1 MRQYLWL
8 FEEAV
13 REGVEDYLIL
23 SGDHL
28 YRMVRFSIFFSF
40 FFVSFGFF
48 PRLLLRARP
57 SSEMKN
63 KKTHFFFKNV
73 RKQKQ
78 QQDYSAFVA
87 AHRAAGADITVAALP
102 CEEKDAEAFGVM
114 KIDGSGR
121 ITEFAEKVKGDALR
135 KMRVDTSV
143 LGIDAKRA
151 AEAPYIASMG
161 IYVAKASA
169 IRELLS
175 SAFPSANDFGSEVIP
190 GATAAGECFFFFFFF
205 SVPFSFLFLAF
216 GRRCFERREC
226 ICQLAAVK
234 EKRVK

>member
-1 MRQYLWL
+1 MDFFCFLLSFVPREVARAGL
-8 FEEAV
+8 EEE
-13 REGVEDYLIL
+13 RRKKN
-23 SGDHL
+23 S
-28 YRMVRFSIFFSF
+28 FFS
-40 FFVSFGFF
+40 
-48 PRLLLRARP
+48 
-57 SSEMKN
+57 
-63 KKTHFFFKNV
+63 KKINNLKF
-73 RKQKQ
+73 

-121 ITEFAEKVKGDALR
+121 IVEFAEKVKGDALH

-175 SAFPSANDFGSEVIP
+175 TVFPSANDFGSEVIP
-190 GATAAGECFFFFFFF
+190 GATAAGTRVLFSFFFFFFF
-205 SVPFSFLFLAF
+205 FFF
-216 GRRCFERREC
+216 
-226 ICQLAAVK
+226 
-234 EKRVK
+234 

>member
-1 MRQYLWL
+1 
-8 FEEAV
+8 
-13 REGVEDYLIL
+13 
-23 SGDHL
+23 
-28 YRMVRFSIFFSF
+28 
-40 FFVSFGFF
+40 
-48 PRLLLRARP
+48 
-57 SSEMKN
+57 
-63 KKTHFFFKNV
+63 
-73 RKQKQ
+73 
-78 QQDYSAFVA
+78 
-87 AHRAAGADITVAALP
+87 
-102 CEEKDAEAFGVM
+102 M

-175 SAFPSANDFGSEVIP
+175 SAFPSANDFGCEVIP
-190 GATAAGECFFFFFFF
+190 GATAAGVFFFFFFFF